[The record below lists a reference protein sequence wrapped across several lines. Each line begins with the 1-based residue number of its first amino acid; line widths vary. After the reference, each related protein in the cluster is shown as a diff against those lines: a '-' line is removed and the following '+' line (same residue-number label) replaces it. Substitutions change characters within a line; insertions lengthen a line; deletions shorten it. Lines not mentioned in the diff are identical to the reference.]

1 MSKKP
6 TRPVLER
13 SYRYYNRKYFGNL
26 LPNPPEVDL
35 HWGDIQGS
43 GYQVEDEI
51 VINRKDRTRSNVWK
65 LTLLHEM
72 AHRSLSQYRTRS
84 DHGREFQQEMLRL
97 ANAGAFRYLW

>member
-1 MSKKP
+1 VAKKT

-13 SYRYYNRKYFGNL
+13 SYRYYNKKYFGSL

-35 HWGDIQGS
+35 HWGDIHGS

-51 VINRKDRTRSNVWK
+51 VIARKDRRRSNVWK

-72 AHRSLSQYRTRS
+72 VHLSLAKYRTRS
-84 DHGREFQQEMLRL
+84 DHGKEFQTEMLRL
-97 ANAGAFRYLW
+97 AASGAFRNLW